1 MAKRRSSRKHSKS
14 RRRSRGVGSA
24 ISLAG
29 LGKVKSQRGLMTFL
43 LPTAVGILVPA
54 GVVVAARYFSDPTKG
69 ETQAMIYKQAP
80 WLGLAAGAI
89 SAAALYVMG
98 GGAAAAAAASVAAA
112 GVALTSFAHDQLL
125 VRDPERRV
133 WAQTLNADA
142 AGDAAGPLAG
152 LGNYFTS
159 RPNGALGAAVP
170 QLTSTGAVVMAP
182 SNGVGYAA
190 YSGGEEVNLGSVN
203 ASAFGTPGFR
213 P

>member
-1 MAKRRSSRKHSKS
+1 MAKRRSRKHSKS

-54 GVVVAARYFSDPTKG
+54 GVVVAARYFSDPMKG

-142 AGDAAGPLAG
+142 ADAAGPVAG

-170 QLTSTGAVVMAP
+170 QLTSTGAVVMTP
-182 SNGVGYAA
+182 SNGMGYTA